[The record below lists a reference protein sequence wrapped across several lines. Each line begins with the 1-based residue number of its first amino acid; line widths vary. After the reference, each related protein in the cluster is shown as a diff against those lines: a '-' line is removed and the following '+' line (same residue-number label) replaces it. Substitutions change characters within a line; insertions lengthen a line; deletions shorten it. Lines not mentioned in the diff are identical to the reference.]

1 MIIKLSNFVIIKLS
15 NFKAKSV
22 LYIIEKDN
30 MRYKTFSEVML
41 FSIWTPQYA
50 AYISAFLSHV
60 FVNMIHS
67 WF

>member
-1 MIIKLSNFVIIKLS
+1 MIKT
-15 NFKAKSV
+15 KSV
-22 LYIIEKDN
+22 IYIIIKDN
-30 MRYKTFSEVML
+30 MRYKAFSEVML

-50 AYISAFLSHV
+50 AYINAFLSRV

>member
-1 MIIKLSNFVIIKLS
+1 MIIKLNNFMI
-15 NFKAKSV
+15 KAKSV
-22 LYIIEKDN
+22 IYIIIKDN
-30 MRYKTFSEVML
+30 MRYKAFSEVML

-50 AYISAFLSHV
+50 AYINAFLSRV